1 MFLIS
6 TLLVGA
12 TAFLTAVAQS
22 ATGGV
27 AFTMTPAVIAPGGKY
42 NITWGGGDPSLPV
55 ALTLRQGDYKNLDVV
70 GVINGSV
77 DGTSYLWTVP
87 SNLPDR
93 SDYALQISQG
103 IDDSNFSGKIAL
115 VNSTASSSTSSSPQS
130 ATSSSSSSGATGG
143 GAAVAPIQSA
153 ITSNGN
159 STTTTVAASNA
170 TTTVPAMMGT
180 GAVVGTGAGASGSAA
195 TGTAMMRNTTM
206 SMATLSS
213 TASSTSTGESTST
226 TAEETGTSTGSGAGA
241 SPSSGAVERAGF
253 RSSELALVLGAVV
266 AVGFLG

>member
-1 MFLIS
+1 
-6 TLLVGA
+6 
-12 TAFLTAVAQS
+12 
-22 ATGGV
+22 
-27 AFTMTPAVIAPGGKY
+27 MTPAVIAPGGKY
-42 NITWGGGDPSLPV
+42 NLTWGGGDPDLPV
-55 ALTLRQGDYKNLDVV
+55 ALTLRQGDYRNLDVV
-70 GVINGSV
+70 SVIDGSV
-77 DGTSYLWTVP
+77 EGTSYLWTVP

-93 SDYALQISQG
+93 PDYALQISQG

-115 VNSTASSSTSSSPQS
+115 VNSTASSTSSSSSS

-153 ITSNGN
+153 ITSN
-159 STTTTVAASNA
+159 TTTTTMVAASNA
-170 TTTVPAMMGT
+170 TTTTAAMMMGT
-180 GAVVGTGAGASGSAA
+180 GAVGTGASGTAA

-213 TASSTSTGESTST
+213 TASSTAEATST

-266 AVGFLG
+266 AVACLG